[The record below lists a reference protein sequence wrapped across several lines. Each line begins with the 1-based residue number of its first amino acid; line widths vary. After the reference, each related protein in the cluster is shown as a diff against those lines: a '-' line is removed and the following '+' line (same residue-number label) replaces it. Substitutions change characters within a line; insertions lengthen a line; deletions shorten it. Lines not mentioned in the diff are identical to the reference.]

1 VNYLERSFEGENV
14 AIAYVYFSY
23 KELEDQTD
31 VNLIASLLQQL
42 VQRKPFI
49 SDDVSSLYYHHIEK
63 RTRPTLGE
71 WCKLLNSEVN
81 QLSKVFIVI
90 DALDEC
96 SESNGTRDSFLA
108 EVRKLQ
114 PAVHLFITSR
124 HTGSIEHEF
133 EKAAHLEIRANDAD
147 VRKYLEHRTANEPQ
161 LVRHIKKDPA
171 LRETI
176 INSLVEKAKGMY
188 VTTIP

>member
-1 VNYLERSFEGENV
+1 MDYLEQSFRGEDV
-14 AIAYVYFSY
+14 AIAYVYCSY

-42 VQRKPFI
+42 AQRRSFI
-49 SDDVSSLYYHHIEK
+49 SDDVSSLYYRHIEK

-71 WCKLLNSEVN
+71 WSKLLNSEVN
-81 QLSKVFIVI
+81 RFSKVFIVI

-96 SESNGTRDSFLA
+96 SESNGTRDSFLV

-114 PAVHLFITSR
+114 PAVHLFVTSR
-124 HTGSIEHEF
+124 HTGSIGREF
-133 EKAAHLEIRANDAD
+133 ETVSRLEIYARDAD
-147 VRKYLEHRTANEPQ
+147 VRKYLEHRIANEPQ
-161 LVRHIKKDPA
+161 LLRHTKKDPT

-176 INSLVEKAKGMY
+176 INSLLEKAKGMY
-188 VTTIP
+188 VTTSP